1 MLRCKALSH
10 CINPEPPPQISYY
23 VREDVMGIKWVDVC
37 KAHDNN
43 SQNKAISIAITY
55 IIKATVI

>member
-1 MLRCKALSH
+1 
-10 CINPEPPPQISYY
+10 
-23 VREDVMGIKWVDVC
+23 MGIKWVDVC

-55 IIKATVI
+55 IIKATVIQASRYAQQNLILNEYWC